1 MSTREGGGGKK
12 EERRESE
19 RETRDMAGFAF
30 SHAALSRRF
39 SAFRPSNL
47 LSRRVEDDVDI
58 VASKS

>member
-1 MSTREGGGGKK
+1 
-12 EERRESE
+12 
-19 RETRDMAGFAF
+19 MAGFAF